1 MDCTAGADFEES
13 AEASPPPPAERVV
26 PVEQRRADKS
36 GATAIAAVL
45 WQIRNRSHVSA
56 LAAPSGQTPATSPSL
71 LPNFIKYS

>member
-13 AEASPPPPAERVV
+13 AEAIPPPERVV
-26 PVEQRRADKS
+26 PVEQGRAAKS

-45 WQIRNRSHVSA
+45 WQIRNRSHVPA

-71 LPNFIKYS
+71 PPNFINYS